1 MLKKSIIFVLIILI
15 TLSPVYSI
23 SLFPKQQANIYST
36 FKIDKVLYDKQYTAQ
51 IYVAS
56 ITSKVIDGFQI
67 TVKYEKSID
76 TINIYNQLDPYS
88 TKEYTFKVKQ
98 LNPKSLEIRS
108 ITNNNHK
115 LVFSSPITYTF
126 NGNEQQIQQQPSIT
140 TIQQQEPQ
148 QLVNN
153 PQYISY
159 TSISKLDNEKNI
171 IYFTKDHISSN
182 RITTKNNG
190 DIEYQANYQPYGNIY
205 TQTGQEKFKFSGKEL
220 DSSNLYYF
228 GARYYNSN
236 IGRFTQ
242 VDPIFKPTESPY
254 QYANNNPIKYVDP
267 TGKAAEEAT
276 PLEMVGYQVGFSATL
291 PLIRG
296 LIRGD
301 SARDIARNT
310 MWGVISG
317 MGSGGV
323 AALAGSHANSNL
335 ELLGL
340 GLTNNFFGSIETNAM
355 RNDPPLSE
363 LTFDYLTFRAV
374 IKNNRLNVGL
384 QVPRTGDAV
393 EFALTK
399 GNKIDWSRSFST
411 GIPYFTRTK
420 PGESDLT
427 GSGLYAGQTG
437 YYGGAITIVTDRW
450 NDGPMILRHEFIHYL
465 DSQTVGSIGRGFFGQ
480 NTMPDIS
487 FHGFNFYGAGDIVG
501 HRSLTGIP
509 FYLHRAAGGEDGPE
523 FYGSDADWMERRAY
537 GFTNS
542 NGRSR

>member
-1 MLKKSIIFVLIILI
+1 MLKKSIVFILIILI

-23 SLFPKQQANIYST
+23 SLFPKQQANIYSS

-76 TINIYNQLDPYS
+76 TINVYNQLDPYS
-88 TKEYTFKVKQ
+88 TKQYTFKINQ
-98 LNPKSLEIRS
+98 LNPKSLEISS

-182 RITTKNNG
+182 RITTKNIG

-242 VDPIFKPTESPY
+242 VDPIFKPT
-254 QYANNNPIKYVDP
+254 
-267 TGKAAEEAT
+267 
-276 PLEMVGYQVGFSATL
+276 
-291 PLIRG
+291 
-296 LIRGD
+296 
-301 SARDIARNT
+301 
-310 MWGVISG
+310 
-317 MGSGGV
+317 
-323 AALAGSHANSNL
+323 
-335 ELLGL
+335 
-340 GLTNNFFGSIETNAM
+340 
-355 RNDPPLSE
+355 
-363 LTFDYLTFRAV
+363 
-374 IKNNRLNVGL
+374 
-384 QVPRTGDAV
+384 
-393 EFALTK
+393 
-399 GNKIDWSRSFST
+399 
-411 GIPYFTRTK
+411 
-420 PGESDLT
+420 
-427 GSGLYAGQTG
+427 
-437 YYGGAITIVTDRW
+437 
-450 NDGPMILRHEFIHYL
+450 
-465 DSQTVGSIGRGFFGQ
+465 
-480 NTMPDIS
+480 
-487 FHGFNFYGAGDIVG
+487 
-501 HRSLTGIP
+501 
-509 FYLHRAAGGEDGPE
+509 
-523 FYGSDADWMERRAY
+523 
-537 GFTNS
+537 
-542 NGRSR
+542 

>member
-1 MLKKSIIFVLIILI
+1 MLKKSIVFILIILI

-23 SLFPKQQANIYST
+23 SLFPKQQADIYST

-88 TKEYTFKVKQ
+88 TKQYTFKVNQ

-126 NGNEQQIQQQPSIT
+126 NGNEQQIQEQQPSIT
-140 TIQQQEPQ
+140 TIQQPTIPQ
-148 QLVNN
+148 QLVNE
-153 PQYISY
+153 PDYISY

-267 TGKAAEEAT
+267 TGKEV
-276 PLEMVGYQVGFSATL
+276 LGG
-291 PLIRG
+291 G
-296 LIRGD
+296 LQSVPTGVGD
-301 SARDIARNT
+301 SSVLQFQYTQSNAPG
-310 MWGVISG
+310 W
-317 MGSGGV
+317 
-323 AALAGSHANSNL
+323 ALH
-335 ELLGL
+335 EH
-340 GLTNNFFGSIETNAM
+340 
-355 RNDPPLSE
+355 
-363 LTFDYLTFRAV
+363 TF
-374 IKNNRLNVGL
+374 
-384 QVPRTGDAV
+384 
-393 EFALTK
+393 
-399 GNKIDWSRSFST
+399 
-411 GIPYFTRTK
+411 
-420 PGESDLT
+420 
-427 GSGLYAGQTG
+427 SGLHN
-437 YYGGAITIVTDRW
+437 V
-450 NDGPMILRHEFIHYL
+450 
-465 DSQTVGSIGRGFFGQ
+465 
-480 NTMPDIS
+480 
-487 FHGFNFYGAGDIVG
+487 
-501 HRSLTGIP
+501 
-509 FYLHRAAGGEDGPE
+509 AAGGLNLALAAAALPDVALAVVIPEYKDREPFYINSILLSYEASYQLLARSASSFSFRGFASKLFSSSKLYYPSEALTATDLANGIAYTRPSTTALIKEGLIYEGDNLANGNYIFVVTKDGELIVHQRPLANIPFE
-523 FYGSDADWMERRAY
+523 GGHLLEVQMLVHHRKCPIQAYLMADLYKVLVRC
-537 GFTNS
+537 G
-542 NGRSR
+542 

>member
-88 TKEYTFKVKQ
+88 TKQYTFKVNQ

-126 NGNEQQIQQQPSIT
+126 NGNEQQIQEQQPSIT
-140 TIQQQEPQ
+140 TIQQPTIPQ
-148 QLVNN
+148 QLVNE
-153 PQYISY
+153 PDYISY
-159 TSISKLDNEKNI
+159 TSIRKLDNEKNI

-236 IGRFTQ
+236 TGRFTQ

-267 TGKAAEEAT
+267 TGKQFSMDLYPSSPDPVNHYQPYGIFKTAEIEYFNDKLK
-276 PLEMVGYQVGFSATL
+276 PLLLKFLDRKTVNKLSKMIPGGELLISHSEEITAKGKKWGGRYSSTGLGVVSTYPSDLIGNLIGHLEVFDPPTNSEGNSVPSEQRGRRFLGHEKGPLIVVAGINDDLAVAATL
-291 PLIRG
+291 
-296 LIRGD
+296 
-301 SARDIARNT
+301 
-310 MWGVISG
+310 V
-317 MGSGGV
+317 
-323 AALAGSHANSNL
+323 H
-335 ELLGL
+335 E
-340 GLTNNFFGSIETNAM
+340 
-355 RNDPPLSE
+355 
-363 LTFDYLTFRAV
+363 YQHH
-374 IKNNRLNVGL
+374 KN
-384 QVPRTGDAV
+384 
-393 EFALTK
+393 
-399 GNKIDWSRSFST
+399 
-411 GIPYFTRTK
+411 Y
-420 PGESDLT
+420 
-427 GSGLYAGQTG
+427 
-437 YYGGAITIVTDRW
+437 
-450 NDGPMILRHEFIHYL
+450 
-465 DSQTVGSIGRGFFGQ
+465 
-480 NTMPDIS
+480 
-487 FHGFNFYGAGDIVG
+487 
-501 HRSLTGIP
+501 LTGISNP
-509 FYLHRAAGGEDGPE
+509 IEDEYIAYIRESE
-523 FYGSDADWMERRAY
+523 FYSTHGIEEIDMPELTNTARIFGIEAFYDKAKPKYEWDQKWGNSINELTKKYPPQQGREALWFGRA
-537 GFTNS
+537 
-542 NGRSR
+542 